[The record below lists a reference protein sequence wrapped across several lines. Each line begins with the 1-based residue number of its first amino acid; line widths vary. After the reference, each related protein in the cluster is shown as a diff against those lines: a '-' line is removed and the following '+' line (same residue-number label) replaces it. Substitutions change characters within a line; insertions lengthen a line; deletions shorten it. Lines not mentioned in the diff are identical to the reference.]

1 MRRTIG
7 ALAAALL
14 LTPLGAAVAAPAE
27 RDPGAGTT
35 QAAVSLFLHM
45 DGHRLPVMYFAGAIA
60 YDVAEVYGIAGK
72 SRCGVRT
79 HRGETVMVCS
89 AVASPVQ
96 IAPTDFS
103 MDPLLREAHVAFDQ
117 GRWHH
122 IVDWTNDR
130 PFEPGYAADPKGT
143 GVGAFSEAESSGTI
157 FNYDFSQRRDH
168 PFGMLIEEA
177 SARVTAGGMRLRTGP
192 GGRVHVSTIVP
203 LPQDRD
209 SARRTF

>member
-14 LTPLGAAVAAPAE
+14 LIPAGATLAAPAE
-27 RDPGAGTT
+27 EAPGAGTN
-35 QAAVSLFLHM
+35 QAALSLFLHM

-60 YDVAEVYGIAGK
+60 YDVAEVYGVAGK
-72 SRCGVRT
+72 ARCTVATR
-79 HRGETVMVCS
+79 RGETVMVCS
-89 AVASPVQ
+89 AIATPVQ

-122 IVDWTNDR
+122 IVDWTNDKG
-130 PFEPGYAADPKGT
+130 FEPDYGTDPKAA
-143 GVGAFSEAESSGTI
+143 GVVAFAEAESSGTI

-168 PFGMLIEEA
+168 PFGLLIETV
-177 SARVTAGGMRLRTGP
+177 SARATVDGVRIRTAP
-192 GGRVHVSTIVP
+192 DGRVHVTMT
-203 LPQDRD
+203 LPASQDR
-209 SARRTF
+209 